1 MKIFQHDN
9 PAKILIFVTAML
21 LATLLY
27 QPDAHAKNVTAS
39 TAQTR
44 VTESFKNALKAYRNN
59 DFARAYYWF
68 NLLGEAGHA
77 KAQSNLG
84 LLFLH
89 GRGVVQNTDTALR
102 WFESAAQQ
110 GVVTAQYNL
119 GYLYSTLKGKHRDL
133 PRAIHWYT
141 QAAEQGHPT
150 ARYRL
155 AMHHKR
161 GVGVKV
167 DYIGALR
174 WALLA
179 LKVTKSEKL
188 RVRIRDFRDSLL
200 ESMSKTQI
208 QQAAKIAEEIS
219 GA

>member
-1 MKIFQHDN
+1 
-9 PAKILIFVTAML
+9 V
-21 LATLLY
+21 
-27 QPDAHAKNVTAS
+27 AKNT
-39 TAQTR
+39 
-44 VTESFKNALKAYRNN
+44 N
-59 DFARAYYWF
+59 
-68 NLLGEAGHA
+68 
-77 KAQSNLG
+77 
-84 LLFLH
+84 
-89 GRGVVQNTDTALR
+89 TALR

-150 ARYRL
+150 AGYRL
-155 AMHHKR
+155 AMHHER

-167 DYIGALR
+167 DYMVALR

-179 LKVTKSEKL
+179 LKVTKSENL
-188 RVRIRDFRDSLL
+188 RVRVRDFRDDLL

-208 QQAAKIAEEIS
+208 QQAAKIVEETT
-219 GA
+219 GT